1 MRLTLPGRYSNIIQQ
16 FSPVGVNKMVA
27 LSFPTTQFKP
37 FSTLMDDALLIERA
51 RKGDLNAFNELV
63 LTYQDVVY
71 RQAFWIL
78 HDERAAED
86 ATQEAFL
93 RAYLNLDSFR
103 GGPFRPWMLRITTN
117 YCLDQIRR
125 QKTRQTIALEEYN
138 QDGEE
143 IENSPHLID
152 SAAPIEELIERS
164 DQEAAILD
172 SINQLPSEYRVAIIM
187 VDLQG
192 LDYNE
197 AAKAL
202 GVPMGTFK
210 SRLSRARGQ
219 VRDLLNS
226 HLN

>member
-1 MRLTLPGRYSNIIQQ
+1 
-16 FSPVGVNKMVA
+16 MVA

-37 FSTLMDDALLIERA
+37 FSTLVDDALLIERA
-51 RKGDLNAFNELV
+51 KQGDLSSFNELV

-71 RQAFWIL
+71 RQALWIL
-78 HDERAAED
+78 RDERAAED

-93 RAYLNLDSFR
+93 RAYLNLHTFH

-117 YCLDQIRR
+117 FCLDQVRHQKIRP
-125 QKTRQTIALEEYN
+125 TTPLEEYN

-152 SAAPIEELIERS
+152 PAAPIEELIERS
-164 DQEAAILD
+164 DQETAILD
-172 SINQLPSEYRVAIIM
+172 CINHLPSEYRVAIIM

-192 LDYNE
+192 LDYSE
-197 AAKAL
+197 ASKTL

-210 SRLSRARGQ
+210 SRLSRARCQ
-219 VRDLLNS
+219 VRDFLKKLA
-226 HLN
+226 

>member
-1 MRLTLPGRYSNIIQQ
+1 MRLTLLGRYSNVIKQ

-27 LSFPTTQFKP
+27 LSFPTTQIKP
-37 FSTLMDDALLIERA
+37 FSTLTDDALLIERA
-51 RKGDLNAFNELV
+51 KQGDLSSFNELV

-93 RAYLNLDSFR
+93 RAYLNLRTFH

-117 YCLDQIRR
+117 YCLDQIRY
-125 QKTRQTIALEEYN
+125 QKIRPTTPLEEYN

-143 IENSPHLID
+143 IENSPHLTD
-152 SAAPIEELIERS
+152 PAAPIEELIERS
-164 DQEAAILD
+164 DQEAAILGC
-172 SINQLPSEYRVAIIM
+172 INRLPSEYRVALIM

-192 LDYNE
+192 LDYRE

-202 GVPMGTFK
+202 GIPLGTFK
-210 SRLSRARGQ
+210 SRLSRARCQ
-219 VRDLLNS
+219 VRDLLQKFS
-226 HLN
+226 

>member
-1 MRLTLPGRYSNIIQQ
+1 
-16 FSPVGVNKMVA
+16 MVA
-27 LSFPTTQFKP
+27 LSFPTNQIKP

-51 RKGDLNAFNELV
+51 KRGDLNSFNELV
-63 LTYQDVVY
+63 LIYQDVVY

-93 RAYLNLDSFR
+93 RAFLNLRTFH
-103 GGPFRPWMLRITTN
+103 GGSFRPWMLRITTN

-125 QKTRQTIALEEYN
+125 QKIRPTTPLEEFN
-138 QDGEE
+138 PDGEE

-152 SAAPIEELIERS
+152 RGAPVEELIERS

-172 SINQLPSEYRVAIIM
+172 CINRLPSEYRVAIIM

-192 LDYNE
+192 LDYAE
-197 AAKAL
+197 ASKTL

-210 SRLSRARGQ
+210 SRLSRARCQ
-219 VRDLLNS
+219 VRDFLQKLA
-226 HLN
+226 